1 MNNNPNQPR
10 EFDAVLGGEV
20 PPPVSGVILG
30 GIEGVKSRLRSS
42 VVEVQVHALSEAL
55 NYGDMG
61 LEIVIQSLQNQSG
74 QLRLSAYKILR
85 SHTES
90 SVKQALQNFNPYEF
104 FQCVHTLKAYYQQVH
119 SVAISPDNKTLVCG
133 SGDSRYNSINSPKV
147 WNLETGQE
155 KFDLRFNHHHTS
167 DINWVAISHDGQ
179 KIISAGADK
188 NIMIWDGDTGKHLG
202 LSKHPNIIYALA
214 IHSYKEKFYSADG
227 SGCIK
232 AWHLNRGQEIATFL
246 GNSSAIYAICISAD
260 GNLLISGGE
269 DTVIKIWDV
278 NSGREIWRL
287 KGHSHSIRSL
297 AVSPNGRTLVSGSDQ
312 RIKIWDMQTGG
323 EIFSFYGHADWVRS
337 IVFSPN
343 GKTFLTAGDQN
354 IKVWD
359 LASGKKIFSFKGHT
373 KPIRSL
379 ALSSDGQ
386 VLVSGG
392 ADGNVKIWRF

>member
-20 PPPVSGVILG
+20 PPPVNGVVLG
-30 GIEGVKSRLRSS
+30 GLEGVKSRLRIS
-42 VVEVQVHALSEAL
+42 VVEVQVNALSEAL
-55 NYGDMG
+55 NYGDVG
-61 LEIVIQSLQNQSG
+61 LEIVIQALHNQSG
-74 QLRLSAYKILR
+74 QVRLSAYKILR
-85 SHTES
+85 SRTEL
-90 SVKQALQNFNPYEF
+90 SVKQALQGFNPYEF
-104 FQCVHTLKAYYQQVH
+104 FQCVYTLKAYYQQVH

-147 WNLETGQE
+147 WNLDTGQE

-188 NIMIWDGDTGKHLG
+188 NIMIWDGNTGKYLG
-202 LSKHPNIIYALA
+202 LSKHTNIIYALA

-246 GNSSAIYAICISAD
+246 GNSSAIYTICISAD

-269 DTVIKIWDV
+269 DKVIKIWDV

-312 RIKIWDMQTGG
+312 RIKIWDIQTGG
-323 EIFSFYGHADWVRS
+323 EVFSFYGHAGWVRS
-337 IVFSPN
+337 IVFSPD
-343 GKTFLTAGDQN
+343 GKTFMTAGDQN

-373 KPIRSL
+373 KPIHSL